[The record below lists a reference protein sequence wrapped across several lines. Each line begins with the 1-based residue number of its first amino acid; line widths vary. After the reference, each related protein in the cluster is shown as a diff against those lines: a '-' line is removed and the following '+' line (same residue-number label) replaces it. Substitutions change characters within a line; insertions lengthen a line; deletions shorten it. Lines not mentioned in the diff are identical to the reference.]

1 MKKND
6 YRIKNLLNYLTMK
19 QLLFFT
25 IYLMTTT
32 VMSAQ
37 HETLFS
43 KARVVGGFGGP
54 LLEFGDIKGEF
65 VTSVGGGGGVIIDNF
80 FIGGY
85 GVGSVENIR
94 YNFGNNDFRMD
105 LAHGGLWLG
114 YTPQTF
120 RVFHPYFSTKIG
132 WGFADFREN
141 RFGSGFNNGDGIFV
155 LTPEAGLELNLTKFF
170 RLVGTI
176 GYRWVTDVDQLE
188 DYSNKDF
195 RSVTGQLTFRF
206 GWFGRKRIIRD
217 YEGNPV
223 D

>member
-1 MKKND
+1 M
-6 YRIKNLLNYLTMK
+6 NLLNNLIMK
-19 QLLFFT
+19 QLLFF
-25 IYLMTTT
+25 IMFFFT
-32 VMSAQ
+32 VTSVFAQ

-54 LLEFGDIKGEF
+54 LLEFGNIKGDF

-85 GVGSVENIR
+85 GIGSIENLHYR
-94 YNFGNNDFRMD
+94 FDNDFRMD

-114 YTPQTF
+114 YTPQSF
-120 RVFHPYFSTKIG
+120 KVFHPYFSTKIG
-132 WGFADFREN
+132 WGFADFRES
-141 RFGSGFNNGDGIFV
+141 RFGPTFSNGDGIFV

-170 RLVGTI
+170 RIVGTV

-195 RSVTGQLTFRF
+195 QSLTGQLTFRF
-206 GWFGRKRIIRD
+206 GWFGRKRITRD

-223 D
+223 E